1 MSALNSLL
9 RLALACLALTWAPA
23 WADSVLVWGDSLS
36 AGYGLQTQQAWPS
49 LLEKRFAEA
58 KLPHKVV
65 NASIS
70 GETTSGGRSRLPTA
84 LQTHKPAV
92 VIIELGAND
101 GLRGLPPKLMA
112 ANLQAMIDASRQA
125 GARILLVG
133 MRMPPNYGPEYTASF
148 ENTFKDLARSN
159 KVRLVPFMME
169 GFADKRQFFQ
179 QDGIHPIAEAQPIIL
194 DTIWRELAPLLRH

>member
-36 AGYGLQTQQAWPS
+36 AGYGLQIQQAWPS

>member
-9 RLALACLALTWAPA
+9 RLALACLALAGAPA

-194 DTIWRELAPLLRH
+194 DTIWRELAPLLRR

>member
-49 LLEKRFAEA
+49 LLEKRFAET

-125 GARILLVG
+125 GAKILLVG

-194 DTIWRELAPLLRH
+194 DTIWRELAPLLRR

>member
-49 LLEKRFAEA
+49 LLEKRVAEA

-194 DTIWRELAPLLRH
+194 DTIWRELAPLLRR

>member
-9 RLALACLALTWAPA
+9 RLALACLALAGAPA

-36 AGYGLQTQQAWPS
+36 AGYGLQIQQAWPS

-125 GARILLVG
+125 GAKILLVG

-194 DTIWRELAPLLRH
+194 DTIWRELAPLLRR

>member
-49 LLEKRFAEA
+49 LLEKRVAEA

-125 GARILLVG
+125 GAKILLVG

-194 DTIWRELAPLLRH
+194 DTIWRELAPLLRR

>member
-194 DTIWRELAPLLRH
+194 DTIWRELAPLLRR